1 MNVHSFAMRDT
12 MTIDDDAGIEVGGG
26 MGAVDVILEEGV
38 THGA

>member
-1 MNVHSFAMRDT
+1 

-26 MGAVDVILEEGV
+26 MRAVHVILEEGV